1 VNRFVYRE
9 NSSFARFEVREL
21 RLCSL
26 RKTKE
31 NRLENFE
38 NMSVVISAFKR
49 AIVYVVYL
57 VAAQAVCA
65 QPGANDPTFN
75 TIDDC
80 TFGDGSGFNGNVYT
94 SAIQSDGKIILGG
107 AFGIFN
113 GVNAYRIARINSNGS
128 LDESFYQGTGFN
140 QTVLTSVIQNDGK
153 ILVGGFFTSYNGTNI
168 NRIARLNT
176 DGSIDVTFNPGD
188 GFDGTVNTIAIQ
200 PDGKLIVGGQFT
212 SYNGTT
218 RNRIARLNS
227 DGTLDT
233 GFDPGLGFDNAVFSI
248 SLQSNGKIVAG
259 GNFSFFNGVSKNN
272 IARINTNGS
281 LDGTFDSGLGFD
293 SWVHTTTIQPDGKI
307 VLGGGFSSFNG
318 TTLNRIARLNEDGT
332 LDDSFNSGTGF
343 DALVWSI
350 AIQSD
355 GKLILGGDFASFN
368 GTSLNRIARLNG
380 DGSLDLSFDSG
391 TGFDSFLATVYTTS
405 IQFDGDIIVGGQFT
419 TYNGVTRNRLTRLSN
434 DGSVDVAF
442 NLAVGFNASV
452 LTSAIQGDGK
462 IIVGGV
468 FTSFNNSALN
478 RIARLNSD
486 GTTDLTFN
494 VGSGFTGNV
503 HAIALQPDGKAIV
516 GGLFNS
522 YNGSSV
528 SNIVR
533 LNQDGTIDLT
543 FDTGTTLNGVI
554 FSISLQSDGKIIV
567 GGAFTSLNGSTVN
580 RIARLNSD
588 GYVDITFNS
597 GTGFNMSVNTIS
609 IQSDGKIIVGGD
621 FNEFNGMPINRIAR
635 LNSDGSL
642 DATFNTGTGFNEG
655 VLTSYVQADGKIMLG
670 GWFVN
675 YNGISRSKIARLNQ
689 DGSLDASFNPGSGFY
704 YFVSTICGQSDGKT
718 IVGGDISTF
727 NGVSINK
734 ITRLNADGSLD
745 TTFDP
750 GTGFNSNPTTISIQS
765 DGKII
770 VGGGFTSYDGAC
782 RTRIVRLLNC
792 SPNNGTDIITTCNS
806 YTWIDGIEYTSSNNT
821 ATFILTNAAG
831 CDSIVTL
838 NLTIDTPVTA
848 DVLSN
853 LTACDS
859 YELPALTTG
868 NYFTETNGGGT
879 QLNAGDLVNAT
890 QTVYVYAENG
900 TCSDETSFTV
910 TINENPDNGISQNGL
925 TLSVDAIGANYV
937 WVDCNNAF
945 APITGETAQT
955 FTATEN
961 GSYAVQISANG
972 CEVVSECVE
981 ISTVSVGQITMSNL
995 IVYPNPSEGVFVLE
1009 SELLGIHYSIR
1020 DLQGRVVT
1028 TGTVQHNVT
1037 ELNLTLEA
1045 RGIYFLAIDNRVVK
1059 LIKE

>member
-1 VNRFVYRE
+1 MSLFNFLLNRTI
-9 NSSFARFEVREL
+9 
-21 RLCSL
+21 LC
-26 RKTKE
+26 
-31 NRLENFE
+31 
-38 NMSVVISAFKR
+38 AFFL
-49 AIVYVVYL
+49 AGL
-57 VAAQAVCA
+57 NLAFA

-75 TIDDC
+75 TFDDC
-80 TFGDGSGFNGNVYT
+80 AFGDGSGFDGTVYT

-107 AFGIFN
+107 EFGAFN

-128 LDESFYQGTGFN
+128 LDESFNQGTGFN

-176 DGSIDVTFNPGD
+176 DGSIDVTFNPGG

-212 SYNGTT
+212 SFNGTT

-233 GFDPGLGFDNAVFSI
+233 GFVPGLGFDNAVFSI

-272 IARINTNGS
+272 IARIDTDGS

-318 TTLNRIARLNEDGT
+318 TALNRIARLNEDGT
-332 LDDSFNSGTGF
+332 LDVSFNSGTGF
-343 DALVWSI
+343 DAVVWSI

-355 GKLILGGDFASFN
+355 GKMIVGGDFSAYN
-368 GTSLNRIARLNG
+368 GTLLNRIARLNG
-380 DGSLDLSFDSG
+380 DGSLDLSFDTG

-405 IQFDGDIIVGGQFT
+405 IQFDGDVIVGGQFT
-419 TYNGVTRNRLTRLSN
+419 TYNGTMRNRLTRLN
-434 DGSVDVAF
+434 PDGSVDVAF
-442 NLAVGFNASV
+442 NLSVGFNGSV
-452 LTSAIQGDGK
+452 LNSVIQGDGK
-462 IIVGGV
+462 IVVVGG
-468 FTSFNNSALN
+468 FSSFNGTTMNK
-478 RIARLNSD
+478 IARLNSD
-486 GTTDLTFN
+486 GTRDVTFN
-494 VGSGFTGNV
+494 IGSGFPFISGV
-503 HAIALQPDGKAIV
+503 GGGPRAIALQPDGKIIV
-516 GGLFNS
+516 GGFFNS
-522 YNGSSV
+522 YNGYSV

-543 FDTGTTLNGVI
+543 FDAGTAFNSVI
-554 FSISLQSDGKIIV
+554 SSISLQSDGKIIV
-567 GGAFTSLNGSTVN
+567 GGAFTSLNGSAVN
-580 RIARLNSD
+580 RIARLNAD
-588 GYVDITFNS
+588 GSVDITFNP
-597 GTGFNMSVNTIS
+597 GTGFNMSVNTMS

-621 FNEFNGMPINRIAR
+621 FNEFNGIPINRIAR

-642 DATFNTGTGFNEG
+642 DFTFNIGTGFDDG
-655 VLTSYVQADGKIMLG
+655 VLTSFIQDDGKIMLG
-670 GWFVN
+670 GWFNN
-675 YNGISRSKIARLNQ
+675 YNGNSRSKIARLNQ
-689 DGSLDASFNPGSGFY
+689 DGSLDISFNPGSGFY
-704 YFVSTICGQSDGKT
+704 YYVKTICGQSDGKT
-718 IVGGDISTF
+718 VVGGNISTF
-727 NGVSINK
+727 NGVSINN
-734 ITRLNADGSLD
+734 ITRLSTDGSLD

-750 GTGFNSNPTTISIQS
+750 GTGFNSSPTTISIQS

-770 VGGGFTSYDGAC
+770 VGGGFTSYDGTC
-782 RTRIVRLLNC
+782 RTRIARLLNC
-792 SPNNGTDIITTCNS
+792 SPNNGADIITSCNY
-806 YTWIDGIEYTSSNNT
+806 YTWIDGIEYTASNNT
-821 ATFILTNAAG
+821 ATHTLTNAAG

-848 DVLSN
+848 DIFSD

-890 QTVYVYAENG
+890 QTVYIYAENG

-910 TINENPDNGISQNGL
+910 TINENPDNGVSQNGL
-925 TLSVDAIGANYV
+925 TLSADASGANYV

-945 APITGETAQT
+945 APIAGETAQT

-961 GSYAVQISANG
+961 GSYAVQVSANG
-972 CEVVSECVE
+972 CEVVSECGE
-981 ISTVSVGQITMSNL
+981 ITTVAVDEMTATNL
-995 IVYPNPSEGVFVLE
+995 MVYPNPSEGVYQII
-1009 SELLGIHYSIR
+1009 SELNR
-1020 DLQGRVVT
+1020 DFQIKNLQGQT
-1028 TGTVQHNVT
+1028 LYSGTFSEGQN
-1037 ELNLTLEA
+1037 TLDLSEKSDGVYLIVLGSENI
-1045 RGIYFLAIDNRVVK
+1045 RIVK
-1059 LIKE
+1059 Q